1 MKTKWGFREQPE
13 IARTEE
19 TGYPFPR
26 ARRECYACGC
36 GIRPEEAYFLVE
48 GRSFCPECIRE
59 RLHYA

>member
-1 MKTKWGFREQPE
+1 MKAKWGFREQPE

-48 GRSFCPECIRE
+48 GRCFCPECIRE
-59 RLHYA
+59 RVHYA